1 MGKEL
6 FMSNSLREI
15 WHNEIHPRTPVEVA
29 AQVWCHEN
37 CASIEMDIEH
47 IIRLA
52 GVFAAEI
59 DREQQKATR
68 WLETAHQHHRNEEY
82 YRGLVV
88 QIGEMLGDAAFI
100 ADDGVKHLD
109 VLCAKVPDLVRA
121 RLAGYD

>member
-1 MGKEL
+1 
-6 FMSNSLREI
+6 MSNSLRKI

-37 CASIEMDIEH
+37 CASIEMDT
-47 IIRLA
+47 RLA

-88 QIGEMLGDAAFI
+88 QIGEMLGDEAFI
-100 ADDGVKHLD
+100 AGDGVKHLG
-109 VLCAKVPDLVRA
+109 VLCAKIPDLVKA
-121 RLAGYD
+121 RLAGHD